1 MEPRTSIPARRLAAI
16 ETLAK
21 AGVPVNAMVAPI
33 VPGLTDEETPAILR
47 AITDAGASS
56 AGYVMLRL
64 PYGVKDLFV
73 SWLER
78 HFPDRKEK
86 VLNRIRSMRD
96 GQLYQSKWGM
106 RQRGDGIFA
115 EQVEAL
121 FDMTCR
127 KLGLNQERTELSTEH
142 FRRPGEQLALL

>member
-1 MEPRTSIPARRLAAI
+1 VPARRIAAI
-16 ETLAK
+16 ETLSK
-21 AGVPVNAMVAPI
+21 AGVPVNVMVAPI

-47 AITDAGASS
+47 AVADAGARS

-64 PYGVKDLFV
+64 PYAVKDLFV

-78 HFPDRKEK
+78 NFPDRKEK
-86 VLNRIRSMRD
+86 ILNRIRSMRD
-96 GQLYQSKWGM
+96 GELYQSRWGL

-115 EQVEAL
+115 DQVEAL
-121 FDMTCR
+121 FDTTCR
-127 KLGLNQERTELSTEH
+127 KLGLNQDRSELSTEH